1 MDSSPP
7 PENGNWPTPSRRTS
21 RTLRR
26 YTDYSIRQIAQRTGI
41 PKSTVF
47 DHISAPTSR
56 TIAKYKTGRNHK
68 CDSDTIDK
76 IITSLQGHYNERVKP
91 WAKLIKE
98 WNLSISARTLAR
110 EFNARGYYK
119 CKACQK
125 GLISPLNL
133 QRRLQFAED
142 NWNQSIIYWKSVI
155 FTDECHFARNNR
167 SVDYVIR
174 ARGQRFCSDCIQVRR
189 KQTNVEFSVWAAV
202 GWNFKSPLIFYNKT
216 GLNGGFTG
224 EDYQRDI
231 LEGYIKE
238 EFSKI
243 HRKHYIIQE
252 DNDGAH
258 GTKTKNNPNAKWKQ
272 NSSIRFLLWPPQSPD
287 LSPIENVWRILKS
300 RVRARNATSKDE
312 LHQFILEEWEKISQE
327 EINTLILQMPDR
339 LISCR
344 QRKGFSTPY

>member
-1 MDSSPP
+1 M
-7 PENGNWPTPSRRTS
+7 
-21 RTLRR
+21 
-26 YTDYSIRQIAQRTGI
+26 
-41 PKSTVF
+41 
-47 DHISAPTSR
+47 
-56 TIAKYKTGRNHK
+56 
-68 CDSDTIDK
+68 
-76 IITSLQGHYNERVKP
+76 ITSLQGHYNERVKP
-91 WAKLIKE
+91 WATLIKE

-110 EFNARGYYK
+110 EFNAQGYYK

-125 GLISPLNL
+125 GLISLLNL

-142 NWNQSIIYWKSVI
+142 NWNQSITYWKSVI
-155 FTDECHFARNNR
+155 FTDECHLSRNNR

-174 ARGQRFCSDCIQVRR
+174 ARGQQFCSDCIQVQQ

-202 GWNFKSPLIFYNKT
+202 GWNFKSPLIFYNKS

-231 LEGYIKE
+231 LEGYIKK

-272 NSSIRFLLWPPQSPD
+272 NSGIRFLLWPPQSPD

-300 RVRARNATSKDE
+300 RVQARNATSKDE
-312 LHQFILEEWEKISQE
+312 LRQFILEEWDKISQE